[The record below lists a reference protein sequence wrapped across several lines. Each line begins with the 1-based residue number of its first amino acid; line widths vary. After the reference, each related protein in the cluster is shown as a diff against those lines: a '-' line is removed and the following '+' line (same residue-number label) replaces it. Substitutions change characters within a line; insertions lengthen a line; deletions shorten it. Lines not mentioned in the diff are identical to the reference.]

1 MRQSLSDGQSFQSAA
16 ETHIKRAILGRY
28 AAESR
33 IRTRLA
39 RWEFDVWPRLM
50 ARRVQDNFD
59 CIAAWCHPRI
69 SASYLR
75 VVFNGWVTDRRMR
88 TLLAKSG
95 QHRTGCVLG
104 CQAADSLEHYAR
116 CKVFWSFAT
125 TARPRGLGLTDKG
138 LGNYAQF
145 FGISQSMSKD
155 DIIWICIGT
164 CAAPSQ

>member
-1 MRQSLSDGQSFQSAA
+1 
-16 ETHIKRAILGRY
+16 
-28 AAESR
+28 
-33 IRTRLA
+33 
-39 RWEFDVWPRLM
+39 M

-104 CQAADSLEHYAR
+104 CQAVDSLEHYAR
-116 CKVFWSFAT
+116 CKVFWSFAPA
-125 TARPRGLGLTDKG
+125 ARPRGLGLTDKG
-138 LGNYAQF
+138 LGNYSQF

-155 DIIWICIGT
+155 DIIQICIGT
-164 CAAPSQ
+164 YALHQVSNILRKRERVPDLNARRLLLLFSRRGAKGSKVWSLLAR